1 MASTNDSTD
10 HSTELPELMT
20 KDLEVIEEVI
30 AAARLVAGNARNFLT
45 STTVAWTYIDG
56 LQKALEKL
64 DEKQD

>member
-1 MASTNDSTD
+1 
-10 HSTELPELMT
+10 MT